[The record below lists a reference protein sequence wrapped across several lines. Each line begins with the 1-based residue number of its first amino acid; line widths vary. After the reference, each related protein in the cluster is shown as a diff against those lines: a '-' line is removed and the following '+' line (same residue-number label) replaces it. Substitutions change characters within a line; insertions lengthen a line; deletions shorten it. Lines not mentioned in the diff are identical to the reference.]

1 MLCVCSSCFAKPLA
15 VRVRTQAATEGL
27 AIGEAGGYTLAH
39 ADTDTERADEHRCD
53 CCGTRLQ
60 FDRQRSTW
68 YLS

>member
-15 VRVRTQAATEGL
+15 VRVRTQAVTEGL
-27 AIGEAGGYTLAH
+27 AIGEARGFTLAH
-39 ADTDTERADEHRCD
+39 ADTEDADEHRCN

-60 FDRQRSTW
+60 FDRQRSVW